1 MAGAIEAFFDGLA
14 KRRHDPFLERIS
26 GTLCIELS
34 RDGEVERWFVT
45 VDHGDID
52 VDRVG
57 RAADSVFRA
66 SAAVFEEL
74 VRGEVHGVGT
84 ILRGEAIVA
93 GNVELAMRLQRL
105 LPGRATSAQ
114 PTAHVASTPSRRSKV
129 YALRQPRHSCQAAP
143 SRASCPGG
151 GRPPHQAGIS
161 SAATVGT
168 AAPLAAGR

>member
-74 VRGEVHGVGT
+74 VRGEVHGMGT
-84 ILRGEAIVA
+84 ILRGEAVVA

-105 LPGRATSAQ
+105 LPAPSSIRPKDKVRPAAWDPRITSRVI
-114 PTAHVASTPSRRSKV
+114 PESIRRTRRPSRI
-129 YALRQPRHSCQAAP
+129 ANLRRPSGIGGSRGRLLGEDPRRQHLH
-143 SRASCPGG
+143 R
-151 GRPPHQAGIS
+151 
-161 SAATVGT
+161 
-168 AAPLAAGR
+168 L